1 MVVLLVLL
9 SSFWWRRQEQ
19 HQGEVDDAA
28 RDHANRWLGVLAVG
42 YHAQHQEE
50 AYHDALSEDDDDKE
64 RSAMI
69 ALKTQECCSTFKNKK
84 PNFITLTSSIM
95 LLFILDKSYF
105 RWNNLL
111 LTPTARGCCFY

>member
-28 RDHANRWLGVLAVG
+28 RDHANRWLGVLAIG
-42 YHAQHQEE
+42 YHAQHQE